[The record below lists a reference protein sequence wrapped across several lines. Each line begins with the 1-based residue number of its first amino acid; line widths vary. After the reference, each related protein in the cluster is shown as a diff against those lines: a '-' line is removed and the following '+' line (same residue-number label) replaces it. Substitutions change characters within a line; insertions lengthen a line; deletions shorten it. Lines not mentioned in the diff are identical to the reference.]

1 MDDTQM
7 ITKNNNLAETD
18 EIADLLSSL
27 PKEKSWRTGYV
38 YRYQGFW
45 CPEKQ
50 KPMSLLTSCLPFPKK
65 SHGDQ
70 AMCIDTKAF
79 GVPAVIAFQ
88 KHFLAQKTDTI
99 IVTMP
104 KSGTTWLKALAFSI
118 MNRAKYTPLSS
129 PLNSAN
135 PHDLVPFFEFGL
147 YANNQIPDLSTFP
160 SPRMFATHVPYP
172 SLPDSVKDSGCRIV
186 YLCRNPFDNFISL
199 WHFASKARDESL
211 GPLSLE
217 DCFDGFCNG
226 LGGFGPFFDH
236 VLGYWR
242 ESLKRPDEVLF
253 LAFEDMKEDIHSQ
266 MKRLAEFLGCPFSL
280 EEEAD
285 GVIEGI
291 SKMCSLSNLK
301 DKEINKTGRFHPY
314 FENKTLFRKGEVGDW
329 VNYLTPEMV
338 DRMNK
343 IMEQKLAGSGL
354 KFKTG

>member
-1 MDDTQM
+1 MEDTQM
-7 ITKNNNLAETD
+7 ITGNNNSLAETD

-27 PKEKSWRTGYV
+27 PKEKSWRSGYV

-45 CPEKQ
+45 CPEMQ
-50 KPMSLLTSCLPFPKK
+50 
-65 SHGDQ
+65 
-70 AMCIDTKAF
+70 I
-79 GVPAVIAFQ
+79 PAVIAFQ

-99 IVTMP
+99 LVTMP

-118 MNRAKYTPLSS
+118 MNRAKYTPSCS
-129 PLNSAN
+129 PLNSVN

-147 YANNQIPDLSTFP
+147 YANNQLPDLSTFP

-172 SLPDSVKDSGCRIV
+172 SLPDSIKNSGCRIV

-199 WHFASKARDESL
+199 WHFASKARHESL

-217 DCFDGFCNG
+217 DCFDRFCNG

-242 ESLKRPDEVLF
+242 ESLERPEEVLF
-253 LAFEDMKEDIHSQ
+253 LTYEDMKEDINSQ

-285 GVIEGI
+285 GVVEGI
-291 SKMCSLSNLK
+291 SKLCSFSNLK
-301 DKEINKTGRFHPY
+301 DKEINKTGKSIPHY
-314 FENKTLFRKGEVGDW
+314 ENKTLFRRGEVGDW

-338 DRMNK
+338 DRLNK
-343 IMEQKLAGSGL
+343 ITEQKLAGSGL
-354 KFKTG
+354 QFKTGL

>member
-50 KPMSLLTSCLPFPKK
+50 LADLLSSLPKEK
-65 SHGDQ
+65 SWRSGYVYRYQ
-70 AMCIDTKAF
+70 GFWCPEKQ
-79 GVPAVIAFQ
+79 VPAVIAFQ

-118 MNRAKYTPLSS
+118 MNRAKYTPSSS
-129 PLNSAN
+129 PLNSVN
-135 PHDLVPFFEFGL
+135 PHDLVPFC
-147 YANNQIPDLSTFP
+147 D
-160 SPRMFATHVPYP
+160 
-172 SLPDSVKDSGCRIV
+172 
-186 YLCRNPFDNFISL
+186 
-199 WHFASKARDESL
+199 L

>member
-1 MDDTQM
+1 MADTRI

-50 KPMSLLTSCLPFPKK
+50 
-65 SHGDQ
+65 
-70 AMCIDTKAF
+70 
-79 GVPAVIAFQ
+79 VPAVIAFQ
-88 KHFLAQKTDTI
+88 KHLLAQKTDTI

-118 MNRAKYTPLSS
+118 MNRAKYTPSSS
-129 PLNSAN
+129 PLNSVN
-135 PHDLVPFFEFGL
+135 PHDLVPFCEYGL

-160 SPRMFATHVPYP
+160 SPRIN
-172 SLPDSVKDSGCRIV
+172 DSGCRVV
-186 YLCRNPFDNFISL
+186 YLCRNPFDNFISM
-199 WHFASKARDESL
+199 WHFLSKARDESL
-211 GPLSLE
+211 GPLSSE
-217 DCFDGFCNG
+217 DCFEGFCNG

-242 ESLKRPDEVLF
+242 ESLKRPNEVLF
-253 LAFEDMKEDIHSQ
+253 LTFEDMKEDINSQ

-285 GVIEGI
+285 GVVEGI

-301 DKEINKTGRFHPY
+301 DKEINKTGS
-314 FENKTLFRKGEVGDW
+314 GGW
-329 VNYLTPEMV
+329 VNYITPEMV
-338 DRMNK
+338 DRLNK

>member
-1 MDDTQM
+1 M
-7 ITKNNNLAETD
+7 ITKNNSLAEKD
-18 EIADLLSSL
+18 HEIADLLSSL
-27 PKEKSWRTGYV
+27 PKEKSWRSGYL

-50 KPMSLLTSCLPFPKK
+50 L
-65 SHGDQ
+65 
-70 AMCIDTKAF
+70 
-79 GVPAVIAFQ
+79 PAVIAFQ

-118 MNRAKYTPLSS
+118 MNRAKYTPSS
-129 PLNSAN
+129 SLLNSVN
-135 PHDLVPFFEFGL
+135 PHTLVPFFEYEV

-160 SPRMFATHVPYP
+160 SPRMFASHLPYP
-172 SLPDSVKDSGCRIV
+172 SLPDSIKDSGCRIV

-199 WHFASKARDESL
+199 WHFVSKARHESL

-217 DCFDGFCNG
+217 DCFDSFCNG
-226 LGGFGPFFDH
+226 FGGFCPFFDH

-253 LAFEDMKEDIHSQ
+253 LTFEDMKEDINSQ

-285 GVIEGI
+285 GILEGV
-291 SKMCSLSNLK
+291 SKMCSFSNLK
-301 DKEINKTGRFHPY
+301 DKEINKNGKFHPY
-314 FENKTLFRKGEVGDW
+314 FENKTLFRRGEVGDW
-329 VNYLTPEMV
+329 VNYITPEMV

-354 KFKTG
+354 KFKTGL